1 MSCQILDLV
10 KFCDILVDPTEER
23 ESKMEEDLSV
33 DKLSAVYLKIRTARE
48 ELKAKFD
55 ADDKV
60 LADQMFD
67 IENALIDALNSA
79 GADSIATPH
88 ATVIRRI
95 TTRYNPTNWD
105 AIYKLVHKHKAYGL
119 LFKRVHDAN
128 MKEFLEQQPDEFP
141 EGLNVDR
148 KYAVTVRRKS
158 ST

>member
-1 MSCQILDLV
+1 
-10 KFCDILVDPTEER
+10 
-23 ESKMEEDLSV
+23 MEEDLSV

-60 LADQMFD
+60 FADQMFE
-67 IENALIDALNSA
+67 IENALITALNEA
-79 GADSIATPH
+79 EADSISTPH
-88 ATVIRRI
+88 ATVMRRI
-95 TTRYNPTNWD
+95 STRYNPTNWE
-105 AIYKLVHKHKAYGL
+105 AIYRLVDKHKAYGL

-128 MKEFLEQQPDEFP
+128 MKDFLEQNPDEFP

>member
-1 MSCQILDLV
+1 M
-10 KFCDILVDPTEER
+10 
-23 ESKMEEDLSV
+23 EDLSV

-60 LADQMFD
+60 LADQMFE
-67 IENALIDALNSA
+67 IENALIDALNNA

-105 AIYKLVHKHKAYGL
+105 AIYRLVDKHKAYGL

-128 MKEFLEQQPDEFP
+128 MKEFLEQNPDEFP

>member
-60 LADQMFD
+60 LADQMTD

-128 MKEFLEQQPDEFP
+128 MKEFLEQNPDEFP

>member
-1 MSCQILDLV
+1 
-10 KFCDILVDPTEER
+10 
-23 ESKMEEDLSV
+23 MEEDLSV

-48 ELKAKFD
+48 ELKAKFE

-60 LADQMFD
+60 FADQMTD

-105 AIYKLVHKHKAYGL
+105 AIYKLVHKHKAFGL

-128 MKEFLEQQPDEFP
+128 MKEFLEQNPDEFP